1 MSRSNPVDEV
11 KNPAKRFYEW
21 NGSNGCFTYYDKM
34 QEKNVEVKLP
44 FTFLVLDQ
52 LSTVK
57 GWNDSSESGIYSN
70 EVRNLKKEIMTVKA
84 FKGGQIAQGFYS
96 EIKDRVKAEGG
107 KFTSSVYI
115 AVKNP
120 ETNELEIANLQL
132 SGAAVN
138 AWMDFKKEV
147 SSLYEGAVTVTDFVE
162 GKKGSI
168 TFKVPKF
175 KMGKVSPQTDNAAK
189 DLDKTL
195 QSYFK
200 VYFADKV
207 VREDA
212 PLHPQPENAK
222 EADYMEAQAEFAKR
236 QANVTQDPFTDET
249 IDLGPADVGYSEDV
263 PF

>member
-11 KNPAKRFYEW
+11 KNPSKRFYEW
-21 NGSNGCFTYYDKM
+21 NGSRGCFSYYDKKE
-34 QEKNVEVKLP
+34 EKNIDVKAP

-70 EVRNLKKEIMTVKA
+70 EVRNLKKEILTVKA

-107 KFTSSVYI
+107 KFTSSIYI

-120 ETNELEIANLQL
+120 ESGELEIANLQL

-138 AWMDFKKEV
+138 GWMDFKKDAE
-147 SSLYEGAVTVTDFVE
+147 SLYDGAVTVSDFTE

-168 TFKVPKF
+168 TFKVPVF
-175 KMGKVSPQTDNAAK
+175 KMIKVSPTTDAAAK
-189 DLDKTL
+189 ELDKTL

-200 VYFADKV
+200 VYFSDKDL
-207 VREDA
+207 ENDTQG
-212 PLHPQPENAK
+212 HPVHGTPANER
-222 EADYMEAQAEFAKR
+222 EADVMDAHYETAKR
-236 QANVTQDPFTDET
+236 QADIQHDEFSGAAVDTDFDEEM
-249 IDLGPADVGYSEDV
+249 G
-263 PF
+263 F